1 MALLWILNVNELIIV
16 AQKKGIKPKQ
26 AEFTNTE
33 IYLKTYTQNPNK
45 NVIFN
50 KWRSHSESE
59 LFQRIFSCVLPIQHN
74 LTIYSVFIQQV

>member
-1 MALLWILNVNELIIV
+1 MALLSTLNVNELIIV
-16 AQKKGIKPKQ
+16 APKKGIKPKH

-50 KWRSHSESE
+50 K
-59 LFQRIFSCVLPIQHN
+59 
-74 LTIYSVFIQQV
+74 